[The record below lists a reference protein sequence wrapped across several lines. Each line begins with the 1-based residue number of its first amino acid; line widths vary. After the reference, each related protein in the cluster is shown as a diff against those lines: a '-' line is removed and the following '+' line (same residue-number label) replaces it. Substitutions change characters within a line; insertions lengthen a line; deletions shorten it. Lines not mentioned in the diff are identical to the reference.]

1 MSTTTDKKTA
11 EVQVDLADIIDG
23 DFEGFLDLLVEK
35 AFYPYASAYD
45 IDYDIVRAVDAQ
57 TLLIRVA
64 AYLDDDD

>member
-35 AFYPYASAYD
+35 AFYRMPAPTTS
-45 IDYDIVRAVDAQ
+45 
-57 TLLIRVA
+57 TTTSSEPSTPTPC
-64 AYLDDDD
+64 